1 METKYLGYRFSS
13 VKITASCLWIW
24 FTGIH
29 LWIQQTKHLQCSLK
43 SYKLLS
49 MVRSTKNKILLMQQ
63 LKVACSHLI
72 YNHFSR
78 KLVLQTRIFFGSTT
92 LRLFPRFLKMKK
104 NMKNISSSVFPFS
117 ERTSNSPELYDTSA
131 ESPWFQL

>member
-1 METKYLGYRFSS
+1 METKYLDYRFSS
-13 VKITASCLWIW
+13 VKITASCLWTW

-92 LRLFPRFLKMKK
+92 FLEPEKK
-104 NMKNISSSVFPFS
+104 S
-117 ERTSNSPELYDTSA
+117 EFAKPLCSTFVEKWLQIKCPSIIGQAKPNSHT
-131 ESPWFQL
+131 FIR